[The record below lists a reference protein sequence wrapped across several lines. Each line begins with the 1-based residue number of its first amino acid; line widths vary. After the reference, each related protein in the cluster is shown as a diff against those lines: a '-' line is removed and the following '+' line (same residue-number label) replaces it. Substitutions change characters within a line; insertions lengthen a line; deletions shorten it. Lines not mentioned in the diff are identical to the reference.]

1 MVNGIRLQKPSPKA
15 FAVAVGPAPMAS
27 AARLT
32 MRMARAANTQ
42 ESGNQ
47 RSAQFEQRM
56 AKRAERLSWM
66 GRIAVIADSL
76 GFIVIRRL
84 RGRLCVL
91 RLLGTRP
98 SRGAERYGAGRTVK
112 AVRHSF
118 PGHERAMPRER
129 TWRDHAASG
138 RSMDQSRARVRAT
151 PCPPPMHRVAR
162 PFFASRRIISCSRV
176 TSTRQPDA
184 PIGWPRAMAPPLTLT
199 LAASQPSSR
208 PTARDCAAK
217 ASLASIRSS
226 CSRLQPALSSARRV
240 AETGPMPMIAGST
253 PALA

>member
-1 MVNGIRLQKPSPKA
+1 MTTKAICMVNGIRLQKPSPKA

-47 RSAQFEQRM
+47 RSAQFEHRM

-91 RLLGTRP
+91 RLPGHPAVPRGGTVRGRSDGQGRP
-98 SRGAERYGAGRTVK
+98 PLVPWTRARHAPAKGHGAITPRAAGRWISRG
-112 AVRHSF
+112 
-118 PGHERAMPRER
+118 PG
-129 TWRDHAASG
+129 SG
-138 RSMDQSRARVRAT
+138 RRPAR
-151 PCPPPMHRVAR
+151 
-162 PFFASRRIISCSRV
+162 RRC
-176 TSTRQPDA
+176 T
-184 PIGWPRAMAPPLTLT
+184 GW
-199 LAASQPSSR
+199 QGPSSR
-208 PTARDCAAK
+208 RDG
-217 ASLASIRSS
+217 SS
-226 CSRLQPALSSARRV
+226 RA
-240 AETGPMPMIAGST
+240 AGS
-253 PALA
+253 PAPGSRTRRSGGQGRWRRR